1 MVTLAEEFV
10 TLYPISK
17 KQDIFLKGFMNG
29 NYGEFNRHWFN
40 TTSGNVCPGM
50 GLLRAAA
57 GAEHTVT
64 EWAQHCIVGYGVA
77 GWDRAQLVAQTDD
90 YGSADLIPVY
100 PFAENAGAIFQGNV
114 EDSGGNVD
122 ADLAFDA
129 GAVGVFE
136 TAGADYVDYAS
147 LLYFVTDTNASYDEN
162 LVFYINVKS
171 HEG

>member
-10 TLYPISK
+10 TLYPIST
-17 KQDIFLKGFMNG
+17 KQDIFYKGYMNG

-40 TTSGNVCPGM
+40 TTSANVTPGM
-50 GLLRAAA
+50 GLLRATG

-64 EWAQHCIVGYGVA
+64 EWAQHAVVGYGVA
-77 GWDRAQLVAQTDD
+77 GWDRAQLTLQTTA

-100 PFAENAGAIFQGNV
+100 PFNSNAGAIFQGQV

-122 ADLAFDA
+122 ADSSWDPGTA
-129 GAVGVFE
+129 GVFE
-136 TAGADYVDYAS
+136 PSGSDFVDYAR
-147 LLYFVTDTNASYDEN
+147 LLYYVTDTSASYDEN
-162 LVFYINVKS
+162 LVFYVSVES

>member
-1 MVTLAEEFV
+1 MVTLAEEFE
-10 TLYPISK
+10 TLYPISTTK
-17 KQDIFLKGFMNG
+17 PIFLKGFMNG

-40 TTSGNVCPGM
+40 TTSANICPGM
-50 GLLRAAA
+50 GLLRATA

-64 EWAQHCIVGYGVA
+64 EWGQACIVGYGVS
-77 GWDRAQLVAQTDD
+77 GWDRAQLAAQTTN
-90 YGSADLIPVY
+90 YGTADLIPVY

-114 EDSGGNVD
+114 EDSGANVD
-122 ADLAFDA
+122 ADGAWDA

-136 TAGADYVDYAS
+136 PSGADFVDYAS
-147 LLYFVTDTNASYDEN
+147 LLYYVLDTGAAYDEN